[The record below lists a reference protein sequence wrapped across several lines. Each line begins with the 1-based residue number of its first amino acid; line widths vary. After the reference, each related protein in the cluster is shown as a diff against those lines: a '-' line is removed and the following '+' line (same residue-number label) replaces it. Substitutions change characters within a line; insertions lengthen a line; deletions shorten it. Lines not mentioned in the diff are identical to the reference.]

1 MLEEMKVKWNRRD
14 SLSEEFVFRRFV
26 RSSDNDP
33 HKVLRQD
40 ERHPLSV
47 DSKLLLLVV
56 QEMTKVYM
64 KYLRKQIY
72 YNWMTFCSGLQR
84 TKYNFIVRNVK

>member
-1 MLEEMKVKWNRRD
+1 MLEEMKVKRNRRD

-26 RSSDNDP
+26 RSSDDDP

-40 ERHPLSV
+40 KWDPLSV
-47 DSKLLLLVV
+47 NTKLFLLVV

-64 KYLRKQIY
+64 KYLKKHIY
-72 YNWMTFCSGLQR
+72 YN
-84 TKYNFIVRNVK
+84 

>member
-1 MLEEMKVKWNRRD
+1 MLEEMKVKWNGRD

-26 RSSDNDP
+26 RSSDDDP

-40 ERHPLSV
+40 ERDPLSI
-47 DSKLLLLVV
+47 DTKLLLLMV

-64 KYLRKQIY
+64 KYLKKI
-72 YNWMTFCSGLQR
+72 FLQVHDFLISEVFYKEQS
-84 TKYNFIVRNVK
+84 TIS